1 MARPLRIDFPG
12 ALHHV
17 IARGNERKAVFRD
30 NADREFYLG
39 RLAHYREKFGFRI
52 WAYCLMDNHVHL
64 GLETGKAPLSRVMA
78 GLQTSYTQYFNR
90 RHGRSGHLFQ
100 GRYKAFLVEKDRYA
114 LAMLRYIHENP
125 IKAGEVARA
134 NQYAWSSDR
143 YYRRGEGP
151 EWLDIGRVL
160 PLLGRTRTA
169 AATAYRRLMR
179 DASVKP
185 YDEMPAH
192 GQIVKGEE
200 AFADRVLAEAGEPPP
215 VRKRLGLGAV
225 AAAVSRQESVSL
237 AQMRG
242 SGRGRR
248 ASRARLLTAW
258 LGREV
263 GGLSLSR
270 AARFF
275 GRDPSTFARG
285 VGELEETIAKD
296 PELRAVVARLTREVR
311 RQAQ

>member
-1 MARPLRIDFPG
+1 MARPLRIEFPG
-12 ALHHV
+12 ALYHV
-17 IARGNERKAVFRD
+17 MVRGNERKAVFRD
-30 NADREFYLG
+30 DADREFYLR
-39 RLAHYREKFGFRI
+39 RLAHYRGKYDFHV

-64 GLETGKAPLSRVMA
+64 GLEMGKIPLSRVMA

-90 RHGRSGHLFQ
+90 RHGRAGHLFQ

-114 LAMLRYIHENP
+114 LAMVRYIHENP
-125 IKAGEVARA
+125 IKAGRA
-134 NQYAWSSDR
+134 PRAGQYPWSSDR
-143 YYRRGEGP
+143 YFRRGDGP
-151 EWLDIGRVL
+151 EWLDLDRVL
-160 PLLGRTRTA
+160 PLLGRTRSSA
-169 AATAYRRLMR
+169 AAGYRRLMR
-179 DASVKP
+179 DKSEQP
-185 YDEMPAH
+185 YDELPAH

-200 AFADRVLAEAGEPPP
+200 AFADRVLEEAGEPPP

-225 AAAVSRQESVSL
+225 ASAVSRQESVSL
-237 AQMRG
+237 AEMRG

-285 VGELEETIAKD
+285 VGELEEAIAKD
-296 PELRAVVARLTREVR
+296 PQLKAGVARLTREIR
-311 RQAQ
+311 RQPQ